1 MEGTAQARL
10 ILAADKAEIIEN
22 LSRYHHA
29 VDFKRWDA
37 LDALL
42 ADDAVASWPGMGAE
56 LGLGT
61 DAPEGREAIK
71 QWLRKAAGETITVHY
86 MLNHVIDVDGDSARN
101 RSMVA
106 IAAQDGALSHLGYYD
121 GTHRRTTEGWRVVSL
136 RFTRSELFKRRGR
149 AG

>member
-1 MEGTAQARL
+1 MAGDMQARL
-10 ILAADKAEIIEN
+10 MLAADKAEIIEN

-29 VDFKRWDA
+29 VDFKHWDD

-42 ADDAVASWPGMGAE
+42 AEDAVASWSGMGAE
-56 LGLGT
+56 LGLAT
-61 DAPEGREAIK
+61 DTPEGRETIK
-71 QWLRKAAGETITVHY
+71 QWLREAAGDTITVHY
-86 MLNHVIDVDGDSARN
+86 MVNHVIDVAGDSARN

-121 GTHRRTTEGWRVVSL
+121 GTHRRTGKGWRIVSL
-136 RFTRSELFKRRGR
+136 HFTRSELFPRRGR